1 MGAIFAIILL
11 VALLSIGM
19 IGIGAGIVGLMI
31 GRKRKRAGKSFS
43 RALTIVFA
51 IVLSI
56 SIVVA
61 IIPIGFFSFI
71 VIVNSLPPEG
81 FVETEIIIEENGY
94 QDTKFTADG
103 VIYEVL
109 DFQVYD
115 ADAICNPIF
124 TYQTKGLLNGSQ
136 CGNYYAIDN
145 SQGFRLISDNSGHLF
160 VPVEEKE
167 LVVEYYTNVA
177 NVCGYYDDWDEREFK
192 LSDDENA
199 VVQDF
204 LSTDIE
210 LLHQEKIVL
219 DDAEKFE
226 IKLICTEGIIHV
238 ESHWF
243 LIFNDELYYIADS
256 DFAEDHG
263 ILYTLIE
270 LPHEIADTLL
280 EMHKSG

>member
-1 MGAIFAIILL
+1 MGALFVIIFLF
-11 VALLSIGM
+11 ALLSIGI
-19 IGIGAGIVGLMI
+19 IGVGVGFIGLMI
-31 GRKRKRAGKSFS
+31 GRKRKKEGKLFS
-43 RALTIVFA
+43 KGLTIVFA

-61 IIPIGFFSFI
+61 VIPIGFFSFV

-103 VIYEVL
+103 VVYEIL
-109 DFQVYD
+109 DFQVYNT
-115 ADAICNPIF
+115 DAICNPVF
-124 TYQTKGLLNGSQ
+124 SYQTSGLLNGSQ
-136 CGNYYAIDN
+136 CGNYYALDN
-145 SQGFRLISDNSGHLF
+145 SQGFRLISDHSGHLF

-167 LVVEYYTNVA
+167 PVVEYYTNVA
-177 NVCGYYDDWDEREFK
+177 NVRGYYDDWDEREFK

-226 IKLICTEGIIHV
+226 IKLICTEGLIHV

-243 LIFNDELYYIADS
+243 LIFNDELYYIFDS

-263 ILYTLIE
+263 IRYTLIE
-270 LPHEIADTLL
+270 LPTEFADGLL
-280 EMHKSG
+280 EIHKNG

>member
-1 MGAIFAIILL
+1 MGVVFVIIFLL
-11 VALLSIGM
+11 TLLSIGI
-19 IGIGAGIVGLMI
+19 IGIGAGFIGLMI
-31 GRKRKRAGKSFS
+31 GRKRKKEGKPFS
-43 RALTIVFA
+43 KGLTIVFA

-61 IIPIGFFSFI
+61 VIPIGFFSFI

-81 FVETEIIIEENGY
+81 FVKTEIVIEENGY
-94 QDTKFTADG
+94 QDTRFTADG
-103 VIYEVL
+103 VVYEVL
-109 DFQVYD
+109 DFQVHD
-115 ADAICNPIF
+115 TDAICNPVF
-124 TYQTKGLLNGSQ
+124 SYQTNGLLNGSQ

-167 LVVEYYTNVA
+167 LVTEYYTNVA

-204 LSTDIE
+204 LNTNIE

-263 ILYTLIE
+263 IVYTLIE